1 MSDSYVECLVKAKQP
16 TWAKILK
23 VLLIALTVLSC
34 LVMFVFIIF
43 LPVALA
49 AGVGA
54 YFLNMYTDLEYEY
67 LYLDKELSVDKIM
80 AKSKRKRVGTYS
92 LDRMEVFAPVYSYH
106 LDNFKNR
113 QVKEK
118 DYSIG
123 EVLQPDGRYA
133 MYYEGGEKILLS
145 PNEEL
150 VKVLFGDYNPAG
162 RLPVTIA
169 RNAGVLPCYY
179 GQPRGTGY
187 ISAGRFGVVSNRFG
201 YVNEDVHPIYPFGH
215 GLSYTQFEYRD
226 LSVSAEKVPA
236 DGAVV
241 VTAEIANTGARDGE
255 EVVQLYVYDQLSSMI
270 RPEFSLVGFGRVSI
284 PAGETRKVSFNVP
297 MSQLAFLDID
307 MNWKVEGGAMKFLLG
322 ASSADIR
329 LEKPFEIVGDAFVD
343 GKSRGFYTVAEVVE

>member
-133 MYYEGGEKILLS
+133 CLLYTS
-145 PNEEL
+145 PS
-150 VKVLFGDYNPAG
+150 
-162 RLPVTIA
+162 
-169 RNAGVLPCYY
+169 
-179 GQPRGTGY
+179 PR
-187 ISAGRFGVVSNRFG
+187 
-201 YVNEDVHPIYPFGH
+201 
-215 GLSYTQFEYRD
+215 
-226 LSVSAEKVPA
+226 
-236 DGAVV
+236 
-241 VTAEIANTGARDGE
+241 
-255 EVVQLYVYDQLSSMI
+255 
-270 RPEFSLVGFGRVSI
+270 
-284 PAGETRKVSFNVP
+284 
-297 MSQLAFLDID
+297 
-307 MNWKVEGGAMKFLLG
+307 
-322 ASSADIR
+322 
-329 LEKPFEIVGDAFVD
+329 DA
-343 GKSRGFYTVAEVVE
+343 

>member
-67 LYLDKELSVDKIM
+67 
-80 AKSKRKRVGTYS
+80 
-92 LDRMEVFAPVYSYH
+92 SYH

-150 VKVLFGDYNPAG
+150 VKVLKNMAP
-162 RLPVTIA
+162 
-169 RNAGVLPCYY
+169 
-179 GQPRGTGY
+179 
-187 ISAGRFGVVSNRFG
+187 
-201 YVNEDVHPIYPFGH
+201 
-215 GLSYTQFEYRD
+215 
-226 LSVSAEKVPA
+226 
-236 DGAVV
+236 
-241 VTAEIANTGARDGE
+241 
-255 EVVQLYVYDQLSSMI
+255 
-270 RPEFSLVGFGRVSI
+270 
-284 PAGETRKVSFNVP
+284 RKVFS
-297 MSQLAFLDID
+297 
-307 MNWKVEGGAMKFLLG
+307 E
-322 ASSADIR
+322 
-329 LEKPFEIVGDAFVD
+329 
-343 GKSRGFYTVAEVVE
+343 